1 MSEESTNQKLWSLF
15 DLIKDEKKVIE
26 QKGITESKQKEVLI
40 VDGYNTFIRCFAA
53 IPTLNVDGLHTG
65 GVSGFLKSIGYAIKM
80 FHPERVVIVFDGV
93 GGSQKRRKIY
103 SEYKDHKRTKVRL
116 NRIYEENTSLGS
128 EEISLK
134 KQLQRIVIY
143 LQHLPVYMI
152 SLDQVEADD
161 TIAHVALDYYKD
173 WKVRIM
179 SADKDF
185 LQLVSDRVSVWSPT
199 KKRVYTPPDIL
210 QEYGVSSDNFIY
222 FRALQGDVSD
232 NIPGIKGFG
241 PKTVIKAFPFLNSQ
255 KATMEQIK
263 QHGIDNKG
271 GLKVYDTLLDNW
283 LDFERNYALMQL
295 TESYLQTIAQLRI
308 KEVLDREPPKLEE
321 FKLAKLILEDKLW
334 SSIPNYR
341 NWINEVFGRLDKV
354 LRG

>member
-1 MSEESTNQKLWSLF
+1 MSDETTDKIWSLF
-15 DLIKDEKKVIE
+15 DSIKDEKKVIE
-26 QKGITESKQKEVLI
+26 QKGLMDSKQKEVLI
-40 VDGYNTFIRCFAA
+40 VDSMNTFIRAFCG
-53 IPTLNVDGLHTG
+53 IPTLNPDGLHTG
-65 GVSGFLKSIGYAIKM
+65 GVTGFLKSVGYAIKM
-80 FHPERVVIVFDGV
+80 FHPDKVVCVFDGV

-116 NRIYEENTSLGS
+116 NRIYEENSSLGS

-143 LQHLPVYMI
+143 LQYLPVYMI

-161 TIAHVALDYYKD
+161 TIAHIALDYYKD
-173 WKVRIM
+173 WKVKIM
-179 SADKDF
+179 SSDRDF
-185 LQLVSDRVSVWSPT
+185 LQLVNERISVWSPT
-199 KKRVYTPPDIL
+199 KKRVYSPNDIL
-210 QEYGVSSDNFIY
+210 KEYGVNSENFIY

-232 NIPGIKGFG
+232 HIPGIKGCG
-241 PKTVIKAFPFLNSQ
+241 PKTITKAFPFLSGQ
-255 KATMEQIK
+255 KATLDQIK

-271 GLKVYDTLLDNW
+271 KLKVYDTIIDNW
-283 LDFERNYALMQL
+283 TDVERNYALMQL
-295 TESYLQTIAQLRI
+295 SESYLQTIAQLTI
-308 KEVLDREPPKLEE
+308 KAILDKEPPKLEE

-341 NWINEVFGRLDKV
+341 NWIQECFLRLDKI

>member
-1 MSEESTNQKLWSLF
+1 MEDNTNSKLWSLF
-15 DLIKDEKKVIE
+15 DSIKDEKTMIE
-26 QKGITESKQKEVLI
+26 TKGIMESKQKEVLI

-53 IPTLNVDGLHTG
+53 IPTLNEDGMHTG
-65 GVSGFLKSIGYAIKM
+65 GMSGFLKSVGYAIKL
-80 FHPERVVIVFDGV
+80 FGPDRVVIVFDGV

-103 SEYKDHKRTKVRL
+103 PEYKDHKRTKVRL

-161 TIAHVALDYYKD
+161 TIAHCALDYYKD
-173 WKVRIM
+173 WRVKIM

-185 LQLVSDRVSVWSPT
+185 LQLVSDRVHVWSPT
-199 KKRVYTPPDIL
+199 KKRVYAPEDIL
-210 QEYGVSSDNFIY
+210 NEYWVSAANFIY
-222 FRALQGDVSD
+222 SRALQGDVSD

-241 PKTVIKAFPFLNSQ
+241 PKTVIKAFPFLNGGLS
-255 KATMEQIK
+255 TLEQIK
-263 QHGIDNKG
+263 TYGNDHKG
-271 GLKVYDTLLDNW
+271 DLKVYDTLLDNW
-283 LDFERNYALMQL
+283 SDFERNYNLMQL
-295 TESYLQTIAQLRI
+295 TDSYIQTVGQLRI
-308 KEVLDREPPKLEE
+308 KEVLDNQPPRLEE
-321 FKLAKLILEDKLW
+321 NKLAKLIIEDKLW

-341 NWINEVFGRLDKV
+341 GWVNSVFGRINTI
-354 LRG
+354 LRN

>member
-1 MSEESTNQKLWSLF
+1 MSDETANKLWSLF
-15 DLIKDEKKVIE
+15 DSIKTEKALIES
-26 QKGITESKQKEVLI
+26 KGIMAAKQKEVLV

-53 IPTLNVDGLHTG
+53 IPTLNEDGMHTG
-65 GVSGFLKSIGYAIKM
+65 GVSGFLKSVGYAIKS
-80 FHPERVVIVFDGV
+80 FNPDKVVIVFDGV

-103 SEYKDHKRTKVRL
+103 PEYKDHKRTKVRL

-143 LQHLPVYMI
+143 LTHLPVYMI

-161 TIAHVALDYYKD
+161 TIAQVALDYYKD
-173 WKVRIM
+173 WRVKIM

-185 LQLVSDRVSVWSPT
+185 LQLVDDRVHVWSPT
-199 KKRVYTPPDIL
+199 KKRVYGPGEIQ
-210 QEYGVSSDNFIY
+210 QEYGVSSPNFIY

-241 PKTVIKAFPFLNSQ
+241 PKTVIKAFPFLSGG
-255 KATMEQIK
+255 KSSLDVIK
-263 QHGIDNKG
+263 QYGNDHKDD
-271 GLKVYDTLLDNW
+271 LKVYTTLLDNW
-283 LDFERNYALMQL
+283 DDFERNYALMQL
-295 TESYLQTIAQLRI
+295 TDTYIQTIGQLRI
-308 KEVLDREPPKLEE
+308 KEVLDNQVPKLEE
-321 FKLAKLILEDKLW
+321 NALAKLIIEDKLW
-334 SSIPNYR
+334 SSVPNYR
-341 NWINEVFGRLDKV
+341 NWVNEVFGRLDKV